1 MEFDS
6 IDRKL
11 ISQLQK
17 DSKVTTK
24 QLSLELNLSVTAVYE
39 RIKKLER
46 VGVIEKYV
54 AVVNKEKIDRAFM
67 VFCHIKLV
75 QHSNKYITKFE
86 ADVVQLE
93 EVLECYNVSGE
104 YDYILKIVVRNMK
117 AYREFINTKLTR
129 LEHIG
134 STYSIF
140 MISVLKNNTEIKVL
154 N

>member
-11 ISQLQK
+11 ISFLQK
-17 DSKVTTK
+17 DSKQTTK

-46 VGVIEKYV
+46 LGVIEKYI
-54 AVVNKEKIDRAFM
+54 AVINKEKINRSFV

-104 YDYILKIVVRNMK
+104 YDYILKVVVRNMR
-117 AYREFINTKLTR
+117 AYRNFINLKLTT

-134 STYSIF
+134 STHSIF
-140 MISVLKNNTEIKVL
+140 IISELKNSTEVYI
-154 N
+154 

>member
-1 MEFDS
+1 MEFDI

-11 ISQLQK
+11 ISYLQK

-24 QLSLELNLSVTAVYE
+24 WLSLELDLSITAVYE

-46 VGVIEKYV
+46 IGVIEKYV
-54 AVVNKEKIDRAFM
+54 AVINKGKIDKSFM

-86 ADVVQLE
+86 ADVIQLE

-104 YDYILKIVVRNMK
+104 YDYILKVVVKNMR
-117 AYREFINTKLTR
+117 AYRNFINLKLTT

-134 STYSIF
+134 STHSIF
-140 MISVLKNNTEIKVL
+140 IISELKNSTEVSI
-154 N
+154 

>member
-11 ISQLQK
+11 ISLLQK

-54 AVVNKEKIDRAFM
+54 AVINKEKIDKSFV

-86 ADVVQLE
+86 ADVIQLE

-104 YDYILKIVVRNMK
+104 YDYILKVVVKNMR
-117 AYREFINTKLTR
+117 AYRNFINLKLTT
-129 LEHIG
+129 LDHIG
-134 STYSIF
+134 STHSIF
-140 MISVLKNNTEIKVL
+140 IISELKNSTEIFI
-154 N
+154 

>member
-11 ISQLQK
+11 ISFLQK
-17 DSKVTTK
+17 DSKLTTK

-46 VGVIEKYV
+46 LGVIEKYI
-54 AVVNKEKIDRAFM
+54 AVINKEKINRSFV

-104 YDYILKIVVRNMK
+104 YDYILKVVVRNMR
-117 AYREFINTKLTR
+117 AYRNFINLKLTT

-134 STYSIF
+134 STHSIF
-140 MISVLKNNTEIKVL
+140 IISELKNSTEVYI
-154 N
+154 